1 MTLTTPPA
9 RRPIAVVMG
18 VSGSGKT
25 TVGRELAARL
35 GVPYADADEF
45 HPPANIAKM
54 SAGVPLDDTDR
65 APWLRAIAG
74 WLADHRATGAVVSCS
89 ALKRRYRDV
98 LRTPVGHLPFL
109 HLDGDPTV
117 VAQRVAGRPGHFMP
131 ASLVASQFADLEPLG
146 PDEEGQVADLAAP
159 VDDVVA
165 SFTAYLSDHPVPA

>member
-25 TVGRELAARL
+25 TVGQELAARL
-35 GVPYADADEF
+35 GVPYADADGF

-98 LRTPVGHLPFL
+98 LRAPVGHLPFL
-109 HLDGDPTV
+109 HLDGDPAV

-146 PDEEGQVADLAAP
+146 PDEEGMVADLAAP

>member
-25 TVGRELAARL
+25 TVGQELAAGL

-89 ALKRRYRDV
+89 ALKRRYRVV
-98 LRTPVGHLPFL
+98 LRTAVGHLPFL
-109 HLDGDPTV
+109 HLDGDPAV

-146 PDEEGQVADLAAP
+146 PDEEGMVADLAAP

-165 SFTAYLSDHPVPA
+165 RFTAYLSDHPVPA

>member
-25 TVGRELAARL
+25 TVGQELAARL

-98 LRTPVGHLPFL
+98 LRAPVGHLPFL
-109 HLDGDPTV
+109 HLDGDPGV

-146 PDEEGQVADLAAP
+146 SDEEGMVADLAAP

-165 SFTAYLSDHPVPA
+165 RFTAYLSDHPVPA

>member
-25 TVGRELAARL
+25 TVGQELAARL
-35 GVPYADADEF
+35 GVPYADADGF

-98 LRTPVGHLPFL
+98 LRAAVGHLPFL
-109 HLDGDPTV
+109 HLDGDPAV

-165 SFTAYLSDHPVPA
+165 RFTAYLSDHPVPA

>member
-25 TVGRELAARL
+25 TVGQELAARL

-98 LRTPVGHLPFL
+98 LRAPVGHLPFL
-109 HLDGDPTV
+109 HLDGDPAV

-146 PDEEGQVADLAAP
+146 PDEEGMVADLAAP

>member
-25 TVGRELAARL
+25 TVGQELAARL

-89 ALKRRYRDV
+89 ALKRRYRDI
-98 LRTPVGHLPFL
+98 LRAPVGHLPFL
-109 HLDGDPTV
+109 HLDGDPGV
-117 VAQRVAGRPGHFMP
+117 VAQRVAQRPGHFMP
-131 ASLVASQFADLEPLG
+131 ASLVASQFADLEPLD
-146 PDEEGQVADLAAP
+146 PDEEGTVADLAAP

>member
-25 TVGRELAARL
+25 TVGQELAARL

-89 ALKRRYRDV
+89 ALKRRYRVV
-98 LRTPVGHLPFL
+98 LRTAVGHLPFL
-109 HLDGDPTV
+109 HLDGDPAV

-146 PDEEGQVADLAAP
+146 PDEEGMVADLAAP

>member
-25 TVGRELAARL
+25 TVGQELAARL

-89 ALKRRYRDV
+89 ALKRRYRVV
-98 LRTPVGHLPFL
+98 LRTAVGHLPFL
-109 HLDGDPTV
+109 HLDGDPAV

-146 PDEEGQVADLAAP
+146 PDEEGMVADLAAP

-165 SFTAYLSDHPVPA
+165 RFTAYLSDHPVPA

>member
-25 TVGRELAARL
+25 TVGQELAARL
-35 GVPYADADEF
+35 GVPYADADGF

-98 LRTPVGHLPFL
+98 LRAPVGHLPFL
-109 HLDGDPTV
+109 HLDGDPGV
-117 VAQRVAGRPGHFMP
+117 VAQRVAKRPGHFMP

-146 PDEEGQVADLAAP
+146 PDEEGMVADLAAP

>member
-25 TVGRELAARL
+25 TVGQELAARL
-35 GVPYADADEF
+35 GIPYADADGF

-98 LRTPVGHLPFL
+98 LRAPVGHLPFL
-109 HLDGDPTV
+109 HLDGDPAV

-146 PDEEGQVADLAAP
+146 PDEEGMVADLAAP

>member
-25 TVGRELAARL
+25 TVGQELAARL

-89 ALKRRYRDV
+89 ALKRRYRDI
-98 LRTPVGHLPFL
+98 LRAPVGHLPFL
-109 HLDGDPTV
+109 HLDGDPGV
-117 VAQRVAGRPGHFMP
+117 VAQRVAQRPGHFMP

-146 PDEEGQVADLAAP
+146 PDEEGMVADLAAP

>member
-25 TVGRELAARL
+25 TVGQELAARL
-35 GVPYADADEF
+35 GVSYADADEF

-89 ALKRRYRDV
+89 ALKRRYRDI
-98 LRTPVGHLPFL
+98 LRARVGHLPFL
-109 HLDGDPTV
+109 HLDGNPDV
-117 VAQRVAGRPGHFMP
+117 VAQRVAQRPGHFMP

-146 PDEEGQVADLAAP
+146 PDEEGMVADLAAP